1 MAAAEIMNLH
11 TNFFDEVY
19 ESNFMMK
26 GKKSEENENIE
37 TKNVNSTLFTS
48 KVNNTFVD
56 KSKLLRIS
64 SVDSSEDQIVSSS
77 DFESGSSPLTDTTNE
92 DDVDWD
98 YLSEEDENDDV
109 DWDYNNDN
117 NKSQK
122 NILSLDSDEDDED
135 DDMSNTIFSNKLLQ
149 PRQSS
154 MICTSSDNNHT
165 VQNIRNENK
174 NTIAA
179 AVTTTTTTTSANTTN
194 NSNVN
199 NQTTWNP
206 FGIPI
211 PPALVWFTVMKQ
223 QINQL
228 PITRQDVTV
237 THSNHDHQHVD
248 DDATSIQTLSNSGN
262 ISITTNNNI
271 ETTLSPPLNNNNNN
285 VVMKKKKN
293 RKPFT
298 KEERKQRNRE
308 AAAESRMK
316 KKQQLADLNNEI
328 LRLKNLVL
336 HKDKHIEK
344 LTNENLMLKSQ
355 LGLKTNN
362 NNNNNSNDDDA
373 TQQQPPRKRKRIIT
387 NNNNNMIKNSLKIGV
402 ACSMAMCLFT
412 EDGTTTAFVFDHVS
426 HVHNNILLMKFTN
439 WFFTL
444 TIFTMFLF
452 SYIVINFE
460 LKKCKEKTTKFL
472 LPLFTTSNTTS
483 KTRSKTSC
491 SNNNNYNERKGVRIR
506 RDEEDNK
513 VFTYGNRRF

>member
-1 MAAAEIMNLH
+1 MG
-11 TNFFDEVY
+11 
-19 ESNFMMK
+19 MK

-98 YLSEEDENDDV
+98 YLSEDENDDV

-179 AVTTTTTTTSANTTN
+179 AVTTTTTTTTSANTTN

-248 DDATSIQTLSNSGN
+248 HDATSIQTLSNSGN
-262 ISITTNNNI
+262 ISITTTTTNNNI

-308 AAAESRMK
+308 AAAESH
-316 KKQQLADLNNEI
+316 
-328 LRLKNLVL
+328 KN
-336 HKDKHIEK
+336 KHIEK

-362 NNNNNSNDDDA
+362 NNNNNSNDDDG

-460 LKKCKEKTTKFL
+460 LKM
-472 LPLFTTSNTTS
+472 
-483 KTRSKTSC
+483 
-491 SNNNNYNERKGVRIR
+491 
-506 RDEEDNK
+506 
-513 VFTYGNRRF
+513 

>member
-1 MAAAEIMNLH
+1 
-11 TNFFDEVY
+11 
-19 ESNFMMK
+19 
-26 GKKSEENENIE
+26 
-37 TKNVNSTLFTS
+37 
-48 KVNNTFVD
+48 
-56 KSKLLRIS
+56 
-64 SVDSSEDQIVSSS
+64 
-77 DFESGSSPLTDTTNE
+77 
-92 DDVDWD
+92 
-98 YLSEEDENDDV
+98 
-109 DWDYNNDN
+109 
-117 NKSQK
+117 
-122 NILSLDSDEDDED
+122 
-135 DDMSNTIFSNKLLQ
+135 
-149 PRQSS
+149 

-179 AVTTTTTTTSANTTN
+179 AVTTTTTTTTTANTTT

-262 ISITTNNNI
+262 ISITTNTTNNNI

-308 AAAESRMK
+308 AAAESRIK
-316 KKQQLADLNNEI
+316 KKKQLADLNNEI

-444 TIFTMFLF
+444 TIFSMFLF

>member
-26 GKKSEENENIE
+26 EKKSEENENIE

-109 DWDYNNDN
+109 IEF
-117 NKSQK
+117 KSQK

-154 MICTSSDNNHT
+154 MIYTSSDNNHT

-179 AVTTTTTTTSANTTN
+179 AVTTTTTTTTTANTTT

-262 ISITTNNNI
+262 ISITTTTNNNI

-308 AAAESRMK
+308 AAAESRIK
-316 KKQQLADLNNEI
+316 KKKQLADLNNEI

-336 HKDKHIEK
+336 HRDKHIEK

-387 NNNNNMIKNSLKIGV
+387 NNNNNNMIKNSLKIGV

-444 TIFTMFLF
+444 TIFSMFLF

-472 LPLFTTSNTTS
+472 LPLFTTTS

>member
-1 MAAAEIMNLH
+1 MFLFSYIVI
-11 TNFFDEVY
+11 NFEL
-19 ESNFMMK
+19 
-26 GKKSEENENIE
+26 KKCKE
-37 TKNVNSTLFTS
+37 K
-48 KVNNTFVD
+48 
-56 KSKLLRIS
+56 
-64 SVDSSEDQIVSSS
+64 
-77 DFESGSSPLTDTTNE
+77 
-92 DDVDWD
+92 
-98 YLSEEDENDDV
+98 
-109 DWDYNNDN
+109 
-117 NKSQK
+117 
-122 NILSLDSDEDDED
+122 
-135 DDMSNTIFSNKLLQ
+135 
-149 PRQSS
+149 
-154 MICTSSDNNHT
+154 
-165 VQNIRNENK
+165 
-174 NTIAA
+174 
-179 AVTTTTTTTSANTTN
+179 
-194 NSNVN
+194 
-199 NQTTWNP
+199 
-206 FGIPI
+206 
-211 PPALVWFTVMKQ
+211 
-223 QINQL
+223 
-228 PITRQDVTV
+228 
-237 THSNHDHQHVD
+237 
-248 DDATSIQTLSNSGN
+248 
-262 ISITTNNNI
+262 
-271 ETTLSPPLNNNNNN
+271 TTLSPPLNNNNNN
-285 VVMKKKKN
+285 VVMKRKKN

-387 NNNNNMIKNSLKIGV
+387 NNNNNNMIKNSLKIGV

-444 TIFTMFLF
+444 TIFSMFLF